1 MNQALSGL
9 KNAKSVVGFMQ
20 TYEVNS
26 DEKNSG
32 IFETH
37 GKKRMYSK
45 TSLFCLRDTN
55 TMRKT
60 FVWLATWK
68 WFDAFITLAIV
79 LNSIML
85 ATTDY

>member
-1 MNQALSGL
+1 MLINSPPKDSRESVLSDNNSKKADGKMNQALSGL

-37 GKKRMYSK
+37 GKKRMYS
-45 TSLFCLRDTN
+45 
-55 TMRKT
+55 
-60 FVWLATWK
+60 
-68 WFDAFITLAIV
+68 
-79 LNSIML
+79 
-85 ATTDY
+85 